1 MQLYAIVAII
11 VAIASVLF
19 ALQNNVPV
27 SVGFLTWR
35 FDSSLAMVLL
45 LALALGAIIIALI
58 STPATLKRQWTINR
72 QQKHIRDLEAQLATA
87 RSAASGMRDVTPAST
102 GMLIDPSRFV
112 GMSESSPS
120 SLSSQTSPAAPP
132 TAPPDPFTA
141 TPKQ

>member
-45 LALALGAIIIALI
+45 LALALGAIVIALI

-102 GMLIDPSRFV
+102 GRMSRTPRRKSAAREGFSMRWSV
-112 GMSESSPS
+112 VRALRASARGPR
-120 SLSSQTSPAAPP
+120 TVRPA
-132 TAPPDPFTA
+132 
-141 TPKQ
+141 